1 MSEAERG
8 LPDINARLVALLDRM
23 GLGDESFVVRM
34 TGCPNG
40 CARPYMAEVGFVG
53 DGPRSYQI
61 WLGGSPG
68 HTRLAEPFMDKMK
81 VDKLEET
88 FEPLFS
94 FFKARRQEGESFGD
108 FCARVGFDVLRAY
121 LQAYVP
127 PKEAVLLPRVGI
139 EPDAFEA
146 LKLAAEAQNMTL
158 SQFASEAIA
167 AHAAQVPGLEL
178 PAPAANGKA
187 SKNGANKKAS
197 AKKVPIK
204 AKKGIPTKAR

>member
-1 MSEAERG
+1 
-8 LPDINARLVALLDRM
+8 
-23 GLGDESFVVRM
+23 
-34 TGCPNG
+34 
-40 CARPYMAEVGFVG
+40 
-53 DGPRSYQI
+53 
-61 WLGGSPG
+61 
-68 HTRLAEPFMDKMK
+68 MDKMK

-94 FFKARRQEGESFGD
+94 FFKARRQEGESF
-108 FCARVGFDVLRAY
+108 VGFDVLRAY

-158 SQFASEAIA
+158 SQFASQAIA
-167 AHAAQVPGLEL
+167 SHAAQVPGLEL

-187 SKNGANKKAS
+187 SKNGASKKAS
-197 AKKVPIK
+197 AKM
-204 AKKGIPTKAR
+204 

>member
-1 MSEAERG
+1 
-8 LPDINARLVALLDRM
+8 M
-23 GLGDESFVVRM
+23 GSFVVRM

-94 FFKARRQEGESFGD
+94 FFKTRRQEGEAGGD
-108 FCARVGFDVLRAY
+108 FCARVVFDVLRAY

-127 PKEAVLLPRVGI
+127 PREAVLLPRVGI

-158 SQFASEAIA
+158 SQFASQAIA
-167 AHAAQVPGLEL
+167 ARAAQVPGLEL

-187 SKNGANKKAS
+187 SKKAS
-197 AKKVPIK
+197 AKKVPVK
-204 AKKGIPTKAR
+204 A